1 MKYAKPKIEIQE
13 LDVELLTL
21 SEDGPPAV
29 ITPPGIE
36 GGNTSIWDGDDEDDD
51 W

>member
-1 MKYAKPKIEIQE
+1 MKKYTKPQTEIHE
-13 LDVELLTL
+13 LEVELLTL
-21 SEDGPPAV
+21 SEDGPPAI

-36 GGNTSIWDGDDEDDD
+36 GGNTSIWDGDDEDD